1 MKQRDLEA
9 LAAHYFAAPEA
20 DGALLAEEA
29 CMCATLPEA
38 WRATLAETAGFH
50 DWHLLGLSLRGEAA
64 LLRLRATLDRVF
76 ARLRFD
82 GVSHLRLHGDLS
94 GAAGDGRVQQRR
106 GHPPAEVLALWMG
119 REGGAYAAL
128 ALLDNGRWPCLR
140 AREAACTWEKGEKT

>member
-9 LAAHYFAAPEA
+9 LAARYFAAPEA
-20 DGALLAEEA
+20 DEALLAEEA
-29 CMCATLPEA
+29 RMRATLPEA

-50 DWHLLGLSLRGEAA
+50 DWHLLELSLRGEAA
-64 LLRLRATLDRVF
+64 LLRLRADNGKKR

-94 GAAGDGRVQQRR
+94 GAAGDGRVQRRR

-119 REGGAYAAL
+119 REGSAYAAL
-128 ALLDNGRWPCLR
+128 ALLDNGRWLCLR
-140 AREAACTWEKGEKT
+140 AREAACTWEKGKKA